1 MHVHILVAYSQ
12 VPPRDK
18 ELESLVALSREGTTL
33 ILDEV
38 NLRGMRHELLMTN
51 CCSSTRGICTPK
63 MTRITANPS
72 PLQSTSTT

>member
-51 CCSSTRGICTPK
+51 CCSSTRGIFTQK
-63 MTRITANPS
+63 MKTRLGRPS
-72 PLQSTSTT
+72 RQQVT